1 MVCTNGLYFG
11 KVVEKKRRR
20 NAITKLFAFQANAI
34 NFQNTFKETLNDL
47 QNPSLSCFDCFN
59 LN

>member
-20 NAITKLFAFQANAI
+20 NAITKLFAFQANAKKYF
-34 NFQNTFKETLNDL
+34 FQYSTAE
-47 QNPSLSCFDCFN
+47 
-59 LN
+59 